1 MKQITINRFQFVA
14 LCNRNPGTSCL
25 YQAGWTVEQ
34 LDQYLRLLHIW
45 ATDNLYRLP
54 HQEGATVIIQS
65 NAN

>member
-1 MKQITINRFQFVA
+1 MKTITINRFQFSA
-14 LCNRNPGTSCL
+14 LCNRNPGASYL
-25 YQAGWTVEQ
+25 FQAGWTIPQ

-54 HQEGATVIIQS
+54 QEGATVIIQS